1 MRRRTKVLLG
11 LALASLAFGLV
22 LKFVVAPYLV
32 VGESMTPTLQ
42 SWDLCLMQR
51 VHHYRPRR
59 GDIVAFRTADDP
71 PLHFIKRVV
80 ALPGEVLA
88 VHTGAVEINGVL
100 LPDQYTALNL
110 DWEIPPTVVPADK
123 VYVIGD
129 NRQVGLG
136 ETLHGLV
143 AARLVEARLIAHWR
157 WKR

>member
-11 LALASLAFGLV
+11 LALTSLVSGLI
-22 LKFVVAPYLV
+22 LKFVVTPYLV
-32 VGESMTPTLQ
+32 VGASMEPTLQ

-51 VHHYRPRR
+51 THHYRPQR

-80 ALPGEVLA
+80 ALPGETLA
-88 VHTGAVEINGVL
+88 VHAGAVEINGVRIS
-100 LPDQYTALNL
+100 DQYTTLNA
-110 DWEIPPTVVPADK
+110 DWEIESTVVPADK

-129 NRQVGLG
+129 NRQVGVS

-143 AARLVEARLIAHWR
+143 ATRLVEARLIAHWR

>member
-1 MRRRTKVLLG
+1 VRRRTKVLLG
-11 LALASLAFGLV
+11 LALASLTVGLTI
-22 LKFVVAPYLV
+22 KFVVAPYLV

-51 VHHYRPRR
+51 VHHYRPQR
-59 GDIVAFRTADDP
+59 GDIVAFRTSDDP

-80 ALPGEVLA
+80 ALPGETLA
-88 VHTGAVEINGVL
+88 VRAGAVEINGVRL
-100 LPDQYTALNL
+100 TSQYAVLNP
-110 DWEIPPTVVPADK
+110 DWEIPPTIVPIDK

-129 NRQVGLG
+129 NRQVGVS

-143 AARLVEARLIAHWR
+143 ATRLIEARLVAHWR